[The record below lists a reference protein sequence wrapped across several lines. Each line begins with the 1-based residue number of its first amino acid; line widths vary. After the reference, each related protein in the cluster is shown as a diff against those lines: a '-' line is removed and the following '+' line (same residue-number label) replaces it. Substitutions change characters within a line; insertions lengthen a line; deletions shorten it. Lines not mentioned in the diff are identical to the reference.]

1 MPAISTANDRD
12 KSKGAT
18 FDVDDSI
25 MSLIHQRTSIY
36 DNFNNTIRESEQTI
50 TLAEKACTNMSTTS
64 TATINTL
71 SESGLPMA
79 ELQFATKQVNE
90 VLEEVKNNQRQ
101 IASATSEIDKIN
113 NMNKYLIIGI
123 VVLLVVGYL
132 VLFRH

>member
-36 DNFNNTIRESEQTI
+36 DNYNKSISESEQTI
-50 TLAEKACTNMSTTS
+50 AMAETECSNVNSTNI
-64 TATINTL
+64 ATISTL
-71 SESGLPMA
+71 SESGLPMS
-79 ELQFATKQVNE
+79 ELQFATKQINE
-90 VLEEVKNNQRQ
+90 VLEEVNNNQRQ
-101 IASATSEIDKIN
+101 IDSAMAEIDGIN
-113 NMNKYLIIGI
+113 STNNYLIIGI

-132 VLFRH
+132 VLFR